1 MLSPWF
7 CLSVVG
13 FPFLLALPRVCLAF
27 IHLFFC
33 SVVGHNSTM
42 KWATM
47 VHKSDLV
54 FALTE
59 IVSRWQGENI
69 NKNLLQIAI
78 SALKKRHQINQI
90 GARLD

>member
-1 MLSPWF
+1 
-7 CLSVVG
+7 
-13 FPFLLALPRVCLAF
+13 
-27 IHLFFC
+27 
-33 SVVGHNSTM
+33 M

-54 FALTE
+54 LALTE

-69 NKNLLQIAI
+69 NKNLLQIVI

-90 GARLD
+90 GAKLD